1 MPTSLE
7 RVLTALHRGTPDRVP
22 TFEWEVDDR
31 AIAALT
37 RGGDLFD
44 FVEWADLDGVA
55 IFADE
60 RKRHLTETVYVDEWG
75 VTKAKTEEYYPVPI
89 DAPLKQPSDLKGLK
103 IPDPLSRM
111 ALRDTLPRGGSIQG
125 QAGNCL
131 PRTGCLLDSALSAW
145 GGVGPDGF
153 HPEPAVAARPGRD
166 RHRVQLGPRLPGDP
180 PP

>member
-7 RVLTALHRGTPDRVP
+7 RVLTALHRGTPDRGPAQTAVGP
-22 TFEWEVDDR
+22 EGIEDPR
-31 AIAALT
+31 
-37 RGGDLFD
+37 
-44 FVEWADLDGVA
+44 
-55 IFADE
+55 
-60 RKRHLTETVYVDEWG
+60 
-75 VTKAKTEEYYPVPI
+75 
-89 DAPLKQPSDLKGLK
+89 PSF
-103 IPDPLSRM
+103 RM

-166 RHRVQLGPRLPGDP
+166 RHRVQLG
-180 PP
+180 